1 MGLWCRG
8 NTQVAQ
14 AVRERR
20 NDVYLS
26 LLSRELVDN
35 TGRVLRALKERVE
48 QVRGVP
54 YLGKASP
61 SSGFVATYLLLQVR
75 LLPCR
80 LRLAASYLT
89 RHSLVREV

>member
-1 MGLWCRG
+1 M
-8 NTQVAQ
+8 AQ

-20 NDVYLS
+20 NDVHLS

-61 SSGFVATYLLLQVR
+61 SSGFVATYLLLQVT
-75 LLPCR
+75 LLPP
-80 LRLAASYLT
+80 AASA
-89 RHSLVREV
+89 SLLQFLFLGVAFFGC